1 MRFLAHL
8 ELFKIM
14 KLCVEQY
21 YNDMEDMLIVTLE
34 VGHVLVELGEIP

>member
-1 MRFLAHL
+1 
-8 ELFKIM
+8 M
-14 KLCVEQY
+14 KLCVERY